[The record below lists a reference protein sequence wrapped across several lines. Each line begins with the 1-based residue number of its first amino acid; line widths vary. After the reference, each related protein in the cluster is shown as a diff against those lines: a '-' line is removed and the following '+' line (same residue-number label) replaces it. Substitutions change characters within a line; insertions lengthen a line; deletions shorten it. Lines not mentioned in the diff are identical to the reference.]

1 MRAKK
6 IVIILFVLIA
16 LLLVSAILIPVLFK
30 GGLIDKTKTAINE
43 QVNAIVEFNDLNI
56 SLFKSFPEV
65 QVELENLSITGK
77 DQFQGDTLLAIG
89 SIATDISLSDL
100 FKLKSKG
107 LQVSSLTIND
117 AQINLLSTHDGFSNW
132 DITLPIE
139 KEDIK
144 TEAEEVSGFSVALDD
159 IDVNNLNFNFIDEAL
174 TTVIRLKN
182 SQLDATGKVEGTVTA
197 FDFTAEINEFVLE
210 YDSVQYIANTVL
222 KAESQ
227 LEVDYEKMNFTFGKS
242 TLFLNDLPLDV
253 NGQFGMPSD
262 SMYFDLAF
270 KQPGSD
276 FKSLLALVPN
286 DYQSYL
292 EQITAN
298 GEAGFEGHVKGWF
311 YDENYPEIGSHLFIK
326 NADLQYHGFPEKIE
340 NINLKTTVEKPQGDL
355 NLLVVNIEKAHA
367 QIRENPVEMNLK
379 LTEIIVD
386 PKFDGTFKGKIN
398 FNNLSNAIPMDSMEL
413 KGMLEGKMK
422 INGSMSAID
431 KQDFTKVSSSGT
443 FNFSNFS
450 VITPQITK
458 PLAVQS
464 GSVKVTTPKI
474 IFESFNGNIGQSDFQ
489 LNGNLNNY
497 LAYALKNEEL
507 KGEFSLN
514 SKLMNLNELA
524 NLMVKEESAE
534 AETNEEE
541 MLAFHVPGKLDLSF
555 RSTISRAL
563 FEKMDIRNIN
573 GLIRIKDEKLSL
585 KKLDMDMLRGSLT
598 VDGAYRNNKANQ
610 PEFDFNM
617 NIKSFDIPAAYQSL
631 SMMRRYMP
639 IAAKSQGN
647 ISSQIKFKGR
657 MNEKLEIITSTLDGT
672 GFFNTQNL
680 QIIDSPTFDQ
690 IRGVIKKEK
699 LKNVRVDDFTANFN
713 IDDGH
718 LRLKPF
724 KTRIADQETT
734 IQGSLSAE
742 SILNMDMDFKLN
754 RQDLGNEINNA
765 LGFLPGSENIKII
778 DATVK
783 LKGSLTKPEISLD
796 LSKARKQIQEE
807 IKKSGKEEIQKKVKK
822 LGDELKKLFR

>member
-1 MRAKK
+1 MRTKK
-6 IVIILFVLIA
+6 IVIILFVLLA
-16 LLLVSAILIPVLFK
+16 LLLASAVLIPVMFK
-30 GGLIDKTKTAINE
+30 GELIDKTKTAINE
-43 QVNAIVEFNDLNI
+43 QVNAKVEFDDLNI
-56 SLFKSFPEV
+56 SLFKSFPKV
-65 QVELENLSITGK
+65 QIELENLSIIGK

-89 SIATDISLSDL
+89 TVATDISLSDL
-100 FKLKSKG
+100 FKLKSEG
-107 LQVSSLTIND
+107 LQVSSLAVNE
-117 AQINLLSTHDGFSNW
+117 AQINLLSTNDGFSNW
-132 DITLPIE
+132 DITLPVE
-139 KEDIK
+139 KEE
-144 TEAEEVSGFSVALDD
+144 TETETEEASNFSVALDNID
-159 IDVNNLNFNFIDEAL
+159 INKLNFNFIDEAS

-197 FDFTAEINEFVLE
+197 FDFIAEIDEFVLE

-227 LEVDYEKMNFTFGKS
+227 IEVDYEKLNFTFGES

-253 NGQFGMPSD
+253 SGQFGMPSD

-276 FKSLLALVPN
+276 FKSLLALIPN

-292 EQITAN
+292 EQITAK

-311 YDENYPEIGSHLFIK
+311 YDEDYPEIGSHLFIK
-326 NADLQYHGFPEKIE
+326 NANLQYNGLSEKIE
-340 NINLKTTVEKPQGDL
+340 NINLETKVSKPQGNL
-355 NLLVVNIEKAHA
+355 NLLVVDVEKAQA
-367 QIRENPVEMNLK
+367 QIRENPVMLQLNLS
-379 LTEIIVD
+379 EVMVD
-386 PKFDGTFKGKIN
+386 PKFDGTFKGTIN
-398 FNNLSNAIPMDSMEL
+398 FNNLSNAIPMDSIEL
-413 KGMLEGKMK
+413 KGMLDGELAM
-422 INGSMSAID
+422 NGSMSAIE
-431 KQDFTKVSSSGT
+431 KQDFSKVSSSGL

-450 VITPQITK
+450 VLTPQITK

-464 GSVKVTTPKI
+464 GSVRVTTPEI
-474 IFESFNGNIGQSDFQ
+474 IFDSFKGNIGQSDFQ
-489 LNGNLNNY
+489 LNGNVSNY
-497 LAYALKNEEL
+497 LAYALKDEEL
-507 KGEFSLN
+507 KGKFSLN

-524 NLMVKEESAE
+524 NLMVDEDTVE
-534 AETNEEE
+534 AETTEDE

-555 RSTISRAL
+555 RSTITRAL
-563 FEKMDIRNIN
+563 FDRMDIRNIN

-585 KKLDMDMLRGSLT
+585 KQLDMDMLRGSLT
-598 VDGAYRNNKANQ
+598 VDGAYQNNKANQ

-617 NIKSFDIPAAYQSL
+617 NITSFDIPAAYQSL

-639 IAAKSQGN
+639 IAARSQGN
-647 ISSQIKFKGR
+647 ISSKIKFKGR
-657 MNEKLEIITSTLDGT
+657 MNEKLKIIASTLDGN

-680 QIIDSPTFDQ
+680 QILDSPTFDQ

-699 LKNVRVDDFTANFN
+699 LRNVRVEDFTANFN
-713 IDDGH
+713 IDDGN
-718 LRLKPF
+718 LLLKPF
-724 KTRIADQETT
+724 KTKIADQETT
-734 IQGSLSAE
+734 IHGSLSAE

-754 RQDLGNEINNA
+754 RQDLDSEINNA
-765 LGFLPGSENIKII
+765 LGFLPGSENIKFV

-783 LKGSLTKPEISLD
+783 LKGSLKNPDVSLD